1 MVEGC
6 FVSWCF
12 RRPQLP
18 GMRKPPRF
26 LAGGF
31 YKVIIRVG
39 QCDFSSCSFL
49 ELLAATKLIPGALFN
64 DDMRGGFVDARI
76 AGCYQVQQYTIM
88 PLKSAFGWE
97 VSSTPK
103 SWKRYQ
109 KIILDTSRTFKQLI
123 LGRPNLPGPPR
134 KLCLVAF
141 WCPSSTVF
149 WTVVF

>member
-1 MVEGC
+1 
-6 FVSWCF
+6 
-12 RRPQLP
+12 
-18 GMRKPPRF
+18 MRKPPRF

-88 PLKSAFGWE
+88 PLKSAFG
-97 VSSTPK
+97 
-103 SWKRYQ
+103 
-109 KIILDTSRTFKQLI
+109 
-123 LGRPNLPGPPR
+123 
-134 KLCLVAF
+134 
-141 WCPSSTVF
+141 
-149 WTVVF
+149 